1 MLTAISSTALV
12 LGKISL
18 ITTGFLALKW
28 IFSGNVYDTKDRFE
42 IIYLPSSNGRP
53 YRSAAGG
60 FSLWDDQ
67 SWSDSNNQY
76 VATAATVRPQK
87 YIPVT
92 LKHEMPYNSYRYPGG
107 RDGNSNAFK
116 DLYYYAQHS
125 FNKNNNNNNNDGKPF
140 L

>member
-28 IFSGNVYDTKDRFE
+28 IFAGNVYDTKDRFE
-42 IIYLPSSNGRP
+42 IIYLPSSNGKP
-53 YRSAAGG
+53 YRSATGG
-60 FSLWDDQ
+60 FSVWDDQ
-67 SWSDSNNQY
+67 TWSDSNNQY
-76 VATAATVRPQK
+76 VSMGATGGQQK

-92 LKHEMPYNSYRYPGG
+92 LKHEMPYNSYRYAGG
-107 RDGNSNAFK
+107 RDGGNSIK
-116 DLYYYAQHS
+116 DLYYYVQHN
-125 FNKNNNNNNNDGKPF
+125 FNKGNNNNNNDGKPF